1 MTAFKDLRD
10 FLQLLETQ
18 KQLLR
23 IVDEVSLEPDL
34 AAAGRAINQ
43 VAGENSPAIHFTRLK
58 GYQNAEVVMNVHGSW
73 PNLALVLGMP
83 KDSTLNQQFFEFIRR
98 YQQFPGTM
106 QHLNSAPWQEVV
118 VEKEINLF
126 SLLPLFRLNQGDGG
140 FYLDKACI
148 ISRDLDDW
156 DNEDVQNV
164 GMYRLQVKDKSRLG
178 IQPVPQHDIA
188 IHIEH
193 AEARGQD
200 LPVVIAVGNELHRYL
215 CSHGD
220 TLRPIGY
227 KMAAVPK
234 GSPYPVVKA
243 PRGLDVPGDHN
254 MCLRGAF
261 FSSEGTEALSRIP
274 VSTQVANYPVMKLTK
289 FHQKVLFMRRLPRL
303 AFDRVRLHVP
313 STRALLSMFNPR
325 MNI

>member
-200 LPVVIAVGNELHRYL
+200 LPVVIAVG
-215 CSHGD
+215 
-220 TLRPIGY
+220 T
-227 KMAAVPK
+227 
-234 GSPYPVVKA
+234 
-243 PRGLDVPGDHN
+243 
-254 MCLRGAF
+254 
-261 FSSEGTEALSRIP
+261 
-274 VSTQVANYPVMKLTK
+274 
-289 FHQKVLFMRRLPRL
+289 
-303 AFDRVRLHVP
+303 
-313 STRALLSMFNPR
+313 
-325 MNI
+325 